1 MARLLKLSLV
11 KRKYLRYQKMAA
23 DSSGSKRWINGMTHL
38 EEELTARLERA
49 NELGRRAKLS
59 NDAVEEE
66 LRRTSEIADAIRG
79 AAVDHP

>member
-1 MARLLKLSLV
+1 
-11 KRKYLRYQKMAA
+11 
-23 DSSGSKRWINGMTHL
+23 MTHL

-49 NELGRRAKLS
+49 NELGRRAKRA

-66 LRRTSEIADAIRG
+66 LRRTREIADAIRG